1 MSNKIVLDAFGGDN
15 APIEIV
21 KGAVN
26 SVLSQNEFDVC
37 LVGKEDVIKS
47 ELSKYKFDENRIEII
62 NASEIVTNDD
72 VPTDA
77 IKNKKDSSLVVGLDS
92 FKKRDDLVGFVS
104 AGSTGA
110 VLTGSIFK
118 VGRIRGISRPALAPI
133 LPTVNGGNV
142 LMLDIGANV
151 DCKPEYLC
159 QFAIMGTAYMRDVY
173 KVNSPRV
180 ALLSNGTEDKKGNA
194 LTKEVFPL
202 LKEMSGINFVGNM
215 EAREILSG
223 EYDVIVTDGFAGN
236 VALKGTEGA
245 VLTVLAL
252 LKQEIMSSFMSK
264 IGALF
269 LKKSFKNL
277 KRKLDYNKSGG
288 APLLGIDKVVVKSH
302 GSSKAVSITASLKQ
316 AYDLYQSKYIDNIR
330 NSVNKSE
337 GINE

>member
-62 NASEIVTNDD
+62 NASEVVTNDD

-173 KVNSPRV
+173 K
-180 ALLSNGTEDKKGNA
+180 
-194 LTKEVFPL
+194 
-202 LKEMSGINFVGNM
+202 
-215 EAREILSG
+215 
-223 EYDVIVTDGFAGN
+223 
-236 VALKGTEGA
+236 
-245 VLTVLAL
+245 
-252 LKQEIMSSFMSK
+252 
-264 IGALF
+264 
-269 LKKSFKNL
+269 
-277 KRKLDYNKSGG
+277 
-288 APLLGIDKVVVKSH
+288 
-302 GSSKAVSITASLKQ
+302 
-316 AYDLYQSKYIDNIR
+316 
-330 NSVNKSE
+330 
-337 GINE
+337 